1 MILWEKEA
9 LKTTFYEQVTN
20 LNEIRFRQYSDRS
33 RAVFIS
39 IISIITKVNRE
50 NVDQSR
56 SVKPISGLVV
66 R

>member
-9 LKTTFYEQVTN
+9 LKTTFYEQGAN
-20 LNEIRFRQYSDRS
+20 LNEIGFGQYSDRS

-56 SVKPISGLVV
+56 SVKPISDLVV